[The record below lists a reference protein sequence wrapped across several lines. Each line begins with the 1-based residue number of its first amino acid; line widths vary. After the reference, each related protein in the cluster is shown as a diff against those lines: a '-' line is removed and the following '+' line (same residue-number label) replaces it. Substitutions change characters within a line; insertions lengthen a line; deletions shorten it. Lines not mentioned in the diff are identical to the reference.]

1 MQLCFTIDMGKL
13 EAQYPANRWM
23 VLAVMSLSLVIVM
36 LNNVTLNVALPQLST
51 DLSAGNS
58 ELQWIMDA
66 YVLVFGGTLLV
77 MGALGDRFGRKGA
90 LQIGLITVAAASAWT
105 AFYADSSTDVILARA
120 TMGLGAALVM
130 PSTLSVVL
138 VVFPPEER
146 GKAIGIWAAM
156 AGVGAP
162 IGLLVGGW
170 AVETYDWEMV
180 FLINVPIIVIALI
193 AGAIIVPRSKDNENR
208 PLDIGG
214 AILSVLALGTLLF
227 GIIEGP
233 NRGWT
238 DLTIMSAF
246 GTSIVSGI
254 LFIYLQKRIEY
265 PLLPLEFF
273 KNRGFTIGLIA
284 IAMAF
289 FVMFS
294 FMFMQMLH
302 FQLVR
307 GHSPFSAAIRF
318 FPLPIG
324 LMPAAANSDRL
335 VAKFG
340 RPNVIAT
347 GLFLVATG
355 LFLFTQVTIDTSYT
369 QIAATFFFLGIG
381 MGLTMAPSTTAVMG
395 AIPQAK
401 AGVGSATNDASRE
414 VGGALGIAI
423 GGSVL
428 NEVYQSTIVIPPSAS
443 EHSGNILNSFPEAIN
458 IGQSMLAA
466 GNQEGALL
474 IQSARESFIEGMV
487 AACVVAGIVALL
499 AAIIVKWKMPH
510 DELPSEE
517 E

>member
-1 MQLCFTIDMGKL
+1 MVESDSK
-13 EAQYPANRWM
+13 YPDNRWV
-23 VLAVMSLSLVIVM
+23 VLGVMSLSLVIVM
-36 LNNVTLNVALPQLST
+36 LNNVTLNVALPDLST
-51 DLSAGNS
+51 DLGADNS

-66 YVLVFGGTLLV
+66 YALVFGGTLLV

-90 LQIGLITVAAASAWT
+90 LQIGLITVGAASAWT
-105 AFYADSSTDVILARA
+105 AFFADSSTDVILARA

-180 FLINVPIIVIALI
+180 FLINVPIILIALI
-193 AGAIIVPRSKDNENR
+193 AGAVIVPRSKDDEER
-208 PLDIGG
+208 PLDMVG
-214 AILSVLALGTLLF
+214 AVLSVVALGCLLYA
-227 GIIEGP
+227 IIEGP
-233 NRGWT
+233 SLGWT
-238 DLTIMSAF
+238 DSEVL
-246 GTSIVSGI
+246 GTFTLSIVAGF
-254 LFIYLQKRIEY
+254 LFVGWQKKVEF

-273 KNRGFTIGLIA
+273 KNHRFTIGLIA

-318 FPLPIG
+318 FPLPMG

-340 RPNVIAT
+340 RANVISM
-347 GLFLVATG
+347 GLCLVATG
-355 LFLFTQVTIDTSYT
+355 LFLFTQVNIDTSYP
-369 QIAATFFFLGIG
+369 QIAATFALLGLG
-381 MGLTMAPSTTAVMG
+381 MGLTMAPSTTAVMD
-395 AIPQAK
+395 AIPESK

-428 NEVYQSTIVIPPSAS
+428 NEVYQSTITVPASATAQT
-443 EHSGNILNSFPEAIN
+443 EIIQQSFPAAMT
-458 IGQSMLAA
+458 IGQRMQEL
-466 GNQEGALL
+466 GNPDGALL
-474 IQSARESFIEGMV
+474 IASARESFIEGMV

-499 AAIIVKWKMPH
+499 AAIIVKWKMPN
-510 DELPSEE
+510 DNISLAEE
-517 E
+517 